1 MRYFG
6 LMHDAK
12 ITSLSVNS
20 IELVL
25 LTWEGIITYSAAWL
39 AIFIK
44 TALSTSN
51 FFIGIIGGML

>member
-1 MRYFG
+1 MTEAYYFIMVRSLLKHFFHKKMLPPCEVFG

-25 LTWEGIITYSAAWL
+25 LT
-39 AIFIK
+39 
-44 TALSTSN
+44 
-51 FFIGIIGGML
+51 